1 MWCFRIDSSVL
12 CVFLTFFFV
21 CAICCAYCAMFR
33 VWMYFFEAYYPL
45 CTVRIG
51 TRWCPDF
58 FYDFFFFVYGSSGI
72 FRISVLFCGIF
83 IFRGI
88 LRMLTS
94 PVWFEVCPD
103 SCMLCCS
110 HHAVRA
116 CCCCAG
122 LCVRFARICSMVL
135 GSRPRLVSTCYCAG
149 LCVRFARFCSMVL
162 GFRPRLVSTIFR
174 GCSLF

>member
-1 MWCFRIDSSVL
+1 MFSSPSFSSVQFVAPIAR
-12 CVFLTFFFV
+12 CFESGCTFLKPIIPFVWFVSVPGGDRTFF
-21 CAICCAYCAMFR
+21 M
-33 VWMYFFEAYYPL
+33 
-45 CTVRIG
+45 T
-51 TRWCPDF
+51 
-58 FYDFFFFVYGSSGI
+58 FFFVYGSSGI

-122 LCVRFARICSMVL
+122 LCVRFVRICSMVL

-162 GFRPRLVSTIFR
+162 WFRPRLVSTIFR